1 MPLQDPRSVVADR
14 GAPCDVSR
22 RSLAVRQSVRQ
33 LARHAACV
41 REGVRRE
48 ILTVIALSVV
58 AIAAHGINMFDYP
71 ASSLADDEGTYVG
84 QAWAVLREG
93 RLSPYTYTYDHVPG
107 GWLQIAAWL
116 GLVGPRAFGSVIE
129 TARVLMLV
137 LHVAAVILLF
147 VAARRLGV
155 GRAAATLGALAFAAS
170 PLAVFYGR
178 EAILDNIMAFWLVVA
193 LALLAA
199 ARGARVM
206 ALAGAALGVAIL
218 SKEPAL
224 VLVPAYALLA
234 AVRAPRGQ
242 RRRHALAITVPALAL
257 ISLYP
262 LYALA
267 QGQFWP
273 TAAGAALTASDPRAY
288 AGSSLM
294 DSILWQLGRRGG
306 NVLDQ
311 GSFVY
316 GAVSDWLH
324 RDAAL
329 VLLGLASAISGALRW
344 RTDPVRGAIGV
355 LAIVSF
361 GFLIRGGL
369 LLGFHVPLAIPF
381 LALNFGLGAVD
392 IFSGLSLRLPAL
404 ASRPALA
411 AGAALVLC
419 WSVSGFAH
427 LYVDRPGAAAREAVA
442 WIERSVPPDA
452 VIVGRDDMWAELHEP
467 NGGTSFTDFHTHWG
481 LAYDADAR
489 RAVLTDGWRSLDY
502 IVVTTDLINSI
513 RRDTHDRELMVA
525 LGNASLRARWIAPS
539 SDEGLHP
546 PQVVEIWEVEKSGT
560 SARTMSIDCHSMPSL
575 VCMMTPEL
583 PIDTHPQP
591 RPR

>member
-1 MPLQDPRSVVADR
+1 M
-14 GAPCDVSR
+14 R
-22 RSLAVRQSVRQ
+22 R
-33 LARHAACV
+33 LARHAACE
-41 REGVRRE
+41 RLGVRRE
-48 ILTVIALSVV
+48 ILIIVALSVV

-71 ASSLADDEGTYVG
+71 ASSLADDEGTYVQ

-116 GLVGPRAFGSVIE
+116 GLVGARAFGSVTA
-129 TARVLMLV
+129 TARVFMLL
-137 LHVAAVILLF
+137 LHVAAVIFLF
-147 VAARRLGV
+147 VAARRLGA
-155 GRAAATLGALAFAAS
+155 RPAAASLGALAFAAS
-170 PLAVFYGR
+170 PLALFYGR
-178 EAILDNIMAFWLVVA
+178 EAILDNIMAFWLVLS

-206 ALAGAALGVAIL
+206 ALAGAALGIAIL

-234 AVRAPRGQ
+234 AVRAPRGK
-242 RRRHALAITVPALAL
+242 RRRQALAITAPALAL

-273 TAAGAALTASDPRAY
+273 TATGAALTATDPRAY

-294 DSILWQLGRRGG
+294 DSILWQLGRPGG
-306 NVLDQ
+306 SLFDPA
-311 GSFVY
+311 S
-316 GAVSDWLH
+316 AVHAAVFDWLL

-329 VLLGLASAISGALRW
+329 VLLGFASAIGSALRW
-344 RTDPVRGAIGV
+344 RADPTRAAIGV
-355 LAIVSF
+355 LGIVSF

-369 LLGFHVPLAIPF
+369 VLGFHVPLAIPF

-392 IFSGLSLRLPAL
+392 LLGGLRLPAV

-411 AGAALVLC
+411 SGIALVLC
-419 WSVSGFAH
+419 WSASGLAH
-427 LYVDRPGAAAREAVA
+427 LYVDRPGAAGREAVA

-452 VIVGRDDMWAELHEP
+452 VIVGPDDMWAELHEP
-467 NGGTSFTDFHTHWG
+467 DGATSFADFYTQWR

-489 RAVLTDGWRSLDY
+489 RAVLTEGWRSLDY
-502 IVVTTDLINSI
+502 IVVTADLIKSI
-513 RRDTHDRELMVA
+513 RRTTHDRDLIAA
-525 LGNASLRARWIAPS
+525 LRNADLVARWVAPS

-546 PQVVEIWEVEKSGT
+546 EQVIEIWEVDKTGR
-560 SARTMSIDCHSMPSL
+560 SASMPIDCDALPSL
-575 VCMMTPEL
+575 VCVMTSGRPIGGPPL
-583 PIDTHPQP
+583 PTPPQP
-591 RPR
+591 PPLP

>member
-1 MPLQDPRSVVADR
+1 M
-14 GAPCDVSR
+14 
-22 RSLAVRQSVRQ
+22 
-33 LARHAACV
+33 
-41 REGVRRE
+41 RRE
-48 ILTVIALSVV
+48 ILIIVTLSAV

-71 ASSLADDEGTYVG
+71 ASSLADDEGTYVQ

-116 GLVGPRAFGSVIE
+116 GLVGPRAFGSVTA

-137 LHVAAVILLF
+137 LHVAAVVFLF
-147 VAARRLGV
+147 LAARRLGM
-155 GRAAATLGALAFAAS
+155 GRTAASLGALAFAAS

-199 ARGARVM
+199 ARGPRMM

-224 VLVPAYALLA
+224 VLIPAYALLA
-234 AVRAPRGQ
+234 AVRAPRGK
-242 RRRHALAITVPALAL
+242 RRRQALALAAPALAL
-257 ISLYP
+257 ISVYP

-273 TAAGAALTASDPRAY
+273 TATGAALTSNDPRAY

-294 DSILWQLGRRGG
+294 DSILWQLGRPGG
-306 NVLDQ
+306 NLVDPF
-311 GSFVY
+311 SAVH
-316 GAVSDWLH
+316 GAVLDWLH

-329 VLLGLASAISGALRW
+329 VLLGFASAIGSALRW
-344 RTDPVRGAIGV
+344 RTDPVRGAVGL

-369 LLGFHVPLAIPF
+369 VLEFHVPLAIPF

-392 IFSGLSLRLPAL
+392 LISGVRLPAV
-404 ASRPALA
+404 AARPALA
-411 AGAALVLC
+411 CGIALVLC
-419 WSVSGFAH
+419 WSASGLAN
-427 LYVDRPGAAAREAVA
+427 LYLDRPGAAGREAVA

-452 VIVGRDDMWAELHEP
+452 VIVGRDDMWADLHEP
-467 NGGTSFTDFHTHWG
+467 DGATSFADFHTEWR
-481 LAYDADAR
+481 LAYDAGVR
-489 RAVLTDGWRSLDY
+489 RAVLTDGWRSVDY
-502 IVVTTDLINSI
+502 VVVTADLIDDI
-513 RRDTHDRELMVA
+513 RRITHDRA
-525 LGNASLRARWIAPS
+525 LISALRNASLVARWVAPS

-546 PQVVEIWEVEKSGT
+546 KQVIEIWEVEKSGA
-560 SARTMSIDCHSMPSL
+560 SARGLADCDIVPSL
-575 VCMMTPEL
+575 VCVMTSHGL
-583 PIDTHPQP
+583 IDGPSPAASP
-591 RPR
+591 RPSPSR